1 MNYSIIGLHVGCGGL
16 VIESTGQSGT
26 VNRVCAL
33 CRGDSVAREP
43 IEVVPGSP
51 TTNGSIERCE
61 ACNMAVP
68 SAGLALHEGNA
79 VCVVHQNRARVARE
93 QLVLAHPA
101 DKRIP
106 DALCVRMP
114 AYYHQK
120 PGGPTL
126 GSPATFA
133 VENVVKAALETM
145 TAKFKPALARELF
158 SRLCPDPVAV
168 QLVKNMSLEA
178 LRRALGQSFPV
189 IARETNQ

>member
-1 MNYSIIGLHVGCGGL
+1 
-16 VIESTGQSGT
+16 
-26 VNRVCAL
+26 
-33 CRGDSVAREP
+33 
-43 IEVVPGSP
+43 
-51 TTNGSIERCE
+51 
-61 ACNMAVP
+61 
-68 SAGLALHEGNA
+68 
-79 VCVVHQNRARVARE
+79 
-93 QLVLAHPA
+93 
-101 DKRIP
+101 
-106 DALCVRMP
+106 MP